1 METMTLVD
9 YLKDRAR
16 RAALI
21 AALGT
26 SYVYLWQIANNWR
39 GRRTS
44 PEWAIAIERHT
55 GGVVPRWITRP
66 DLWDAPDATKA
77 A

>member
-1 METMTLVD
+1 MTLANYTLD
-9 YLKDRAR
+9 PAR
-16 RAALI
+16 RDALI

-26 SYVYLWQIANNWR
+26 SRISLWQISVGWR
-39 GRRTS
+39 GKRPSAER
-44 PEWAIAIERHT
+44 AIAIEQAT

-66 DLWDAPDATKA
+66 DLWDAPDTQKA